1 MSMMR
6 PTEHGRGSIPC
17 RSRNRT
23 GTGAFG
29 SVVLAVVSLAL
40 PTGNAAGQELGVFYP
55 NIPGELL
62 LENDKVV
69 VQKFIVEPG
78 QWEGV
83 HTHPG
88 DQIYIHIRGG
98 EWTVRTGGQE
108 TVSNSADG
116 SVGWWE
122 AIGADE
128 QHESGNTGDT
138 PIELV
143 WVTLKPCTLL
153 SNHSVGTFYPDI
165 PGELLL
171 ENQRV
176 LVQRFIVEPGQW
188 EGIHS
193 HPGEQLYVHVRGG
206 VWSGRRNGLEDV
218 GTEPSL
224 AGSVGWMA
232 AVELSEQHNS
242 GNTGDTT
249 IELIWITLKPCAP
262 G

>member
-83 HTHPG
+83 HTRPG
-88 DQIYIHIRGG
+88 DQI
-98 EWTVRTGGQE
+98 
-108 TVSNSADG
+108 
-116 SVGWWE
+116 
-122 AIGADE
+122 
-128 QHESGNTGDT
+128 
-138 PIELV
+138 
-143 WVTLKPCTLL
+143 
-153 SNHSVGTFYPDI
+153 
-165 PGELLL
+165 
-171 ENQRV
+171 
-176 LVQRFIVEPGQW
+176 
-188 EGIHS
+188 
-193 HPGEQLYVHVRGG
+193 
-206 VWSGRRNGLEDV
+206 
-218 GTEPSL
+218 
-224 AGSVGWMA
+224 
-232 AVELSEQHNS
+232 
-242 GNTGDTT
+242 
-249 IELIWITLKPCAP
+249 
-262 G
+262 